1 MLPDLKLEC
10 PFCSKQFAHIDLVQH
25 LKQEHNFAI
34 TRLIQFHDPRYYLK
48 LLEAKGAQYLM
59 DHSVKRKT
67 DGVMMLCKDPED
79 QELRRIAFAFQR
91 HRAIEQI
98 NYELQAKTTRQC
110 FWCQQLIPGTF

>member
-1 MLPDLKLEC
+1 MLPDLKLDC

-48 LLEAKGAQYLM
+48 LLESKGPQYLA

-98 NYELQAKTTRQC
+98 NYEL
-110 FWCQQLIPGTF
+110 